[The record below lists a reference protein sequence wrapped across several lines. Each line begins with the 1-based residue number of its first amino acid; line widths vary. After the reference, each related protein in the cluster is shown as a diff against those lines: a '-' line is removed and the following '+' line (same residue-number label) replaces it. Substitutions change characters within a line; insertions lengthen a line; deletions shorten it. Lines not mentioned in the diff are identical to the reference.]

1 MSQQDKELD
10 YQHGPPADNRAQS
23 GGHGGIPES
32 SCASAF
38 GLNRK
43 APVLHSP
50 IPGRSDSSM
59 QNGEVGPGLGAGI
72 EEQTEL
78 GPPET
83 KPLLRLPGRAQ
94 GPRGSSGQT
103 NDFGPKATQ
112 SGRATP
118 PHLEPSA
125 ERPNEGRARRS
136 EEQILSSLH
145 APGTTPAAGRW
156 TGLEV
161 RMLSE

>member
-1 MSQQDKELD
+1 MSQKDKEPD
-10 YQHGPPADNRAQS
+10 NQHGPPADNRAQS

-94 GPRGSSGQT
+94 GPRGSSGQA
-103 NDFGPKATQ
+103 NDFGPRATQ

-118 PHLEPSA
+118 PHL
-125 ERPNEGRARRS
+125 GG
-136 EEQILSSLH
+136 H
-145 APGTTPAAGRW
+145 DTC
-156 TGLEV
+156 
-161 RMLSE
+161 